1 MRHRHCSRASATT
14 PMAGRSR
21 RASARAGWRKRSAVA
36 PIQAQPLDHS
46 SDDVLVGLDW
56 RFAEAG
62 HLGLGP
68 VPEERRRFALLKH
81 TSPTVQPSDR
91 RGSAAF
97 NGKEPLRRMMPLSFV
112 DRWPRSSRV
121 NHAVRPVLPNDEALQ
136 KFLRRLTVTFALNQY
151 LFAYF
156 V

>member
-1 MRHRHCSRASATT
+1 
-14 PMAGRSR
+14 MAGRSR

-68 VPEERRRFALLKH
+68 VPEERRRFLANSSAKRQARQRGVQRQR
-81 TSPTVQPSDR
+81 TVETNDASEFR
-91 RGSAAF
+91 RPLATVVAR
-97 NGKEPLRRMMPLSFV
+97 EPCCAPG
-112 DRWPRSSRV
+112 
-121 NHAVRPVLPNDEALQ
+121 
-136 KFLRRLTVTFALNQY
+136 FAE
-151 LFAYF
+151 
-156 V
+156 